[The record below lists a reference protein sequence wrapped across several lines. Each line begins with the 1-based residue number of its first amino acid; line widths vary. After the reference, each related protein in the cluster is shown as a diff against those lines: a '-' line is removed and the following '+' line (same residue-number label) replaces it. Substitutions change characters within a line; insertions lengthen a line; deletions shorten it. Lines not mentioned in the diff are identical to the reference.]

1 MSHTRKETYV
11 SCAQER
17 KFFVFT
23 QFFRKK
29 LADKDYYK
37 ILGVDRNASKEEIK
51 SAYKRLAKK
60 FHPDVNKDPNATEKF
75 KEINEAASVLGD
87 DSKRQQYDQFGADF
101 ERRYHQ
107 DFSREFSGFDFE
119 DLDFGDL
126 FEMFFGGS
134 FREPR
139 SRKHR
144 GRDLRYDIELSLE
157 EAAKG
162 IKKSIELHKPE
173 SCSECNGK
181 GGDDYESCNECN
193 GKGIKRVT
201 QRTPFGIFQSSVT
214 CRKCEGRGEIIRNAC
229 PECHG
234 KGIVNKKKTL
244 EVSIPAGVDTGAQ
257 LRIQAEGEAVKNG
270 VAGDLYIFI
279 HVKKHK
285 YFERQGDDIILEIPL
300 TVSQV
305 ILGETVEVP
314 TLQGEAELKIP
325 KGTQPDTIFRLK
337 GKGIKHLNYSGAGD
351 QLVKVNVKIP
361 EKLSK
366 KQEQLIKEF
375 SEISEKPKSLFD
387 KIFR

>member
-107 DFSREFSGFDFE
+107 DFSREFSGFDF
-119 DLDFGDL
+119 
-126 FEMFFGGS
+126 
-134 FREPR
+134 
-139 SRKHR
+139 
-144 GRDLRYDIELSLE
+144 
-157 EAAKG
+157 
-162 IKKSIELHKPE
+162 
-173 SCSECNGK
+173 
-181 GGDDYESCNECN
+181 ESCNECN